1 MTPGFRLLITIP
13 LLCLLPGCFISRR
26 TQNEPLRQEEV
37 AGFTAGVTTAAEVVA
52 TCGAPNEVVQ
62 LGKRSAYRY
71 DFVAQKQSGLWL
83 LVVGFLNSDER
94 SDRLWVF
101 FDEENVMTHLGL
113 TLEGDRAEYA
123 MPWEDLHE
131 EEGE

>member
-1 MTPGFRLLITIP
+1 MTPGLRLLITIP
-13 LLCLLPGCFISRR
+13 LLCLLPACFVSRR
-26 TQNEPLRQEEV
+26 THNEPLRQEEV
-37 AGFTAGVTTAAEVVA
+37 ASFTPGVTTAAEVVK
-52 TCGAPNEVVQ
+52 TCGAPNDVVQ

-83 LVVGFLNSDER
+83 LIVGFLNTDER

-101 FDEENVMTHLGL
+101 FDEDQVLTHLGL
-113 TLEGDRAEYA
+113 TLNAENAEYA

-131 EEGE
+131 EEDE